1 MYELKLTPIDAKQIR
16 PWVFKIQQKIKDNKV
31 CLHVDVGI
39 AVVRWI

>member
-1 MYELKLTPIDAKQIR
+1 MYELKLTPIDAKHIR

-31 CLHVDVGI
+31 GLHVGI